1 MAFSVAEWQRMM
13 ECLGSAV
20 VQHRHSSVR
29 AALSTSWGACLT
41 HGVSDATG
49 QRSTSAGVELLQLM
63 PTTTEF
69 FKARLV
75 SCLQMLTCSFHTDD
89 DQVWTALAAS
99 TMP

>member
-1 MAFSVAEWQRMM
+1 MM

-20 VQHRHSSVR
+20 VQHWHSSVK

-41 HGVSDATG
+41 HHVSDATG
-49 QRSTSAGVELLQLM
+49 QHISNACVELLQLM
-63 PTTTEF
+63 PTTTESL
-69 FKARLV
+69 KARLV
-75 SCLQMLTCSFHTDD
+75 SCLQMLISSFHTDD